1 MPKAADLPRFVQ
13 RRVMP
18 ALGLLVILLAVLLSA
33 ARLALPWFAEDVRT
47 WVEQQA
53 FVHGIELSVERLSLD
68 WNGLGPSL
76 GLRDATLFGEAGA
89 QPLSLQR
96 LALTLDIPRSL
107 LNASLQFSS
116 LEIEGVRL
124 QVLRDR
130 DGRWQLRGLGT
141 DTAGPPSSGWP
152 AWMGIARR
160 VDLIGS
166 QLELHDEA
174 SNTDLLLQD
183 IEALFEQDAS
193 EHRLALRIDLPEHLG
208 GRLEARARLP
218 NASLDP
224 AHLEGELWL
233 QTSGLHLAGWS
244 RLLASLPLGGTEGPA
259 FKANLPRFESG
270 KVSGELW
277 LRLTQGQLADARAQ
291 LDLADWRL
299 SAIQAMFAG
308 EREVALESRLDIQL
322 GHRDDAWTLDIE
334 ARPSG
339 KGAPPRRFSLRHQGR
354 QLDMTAERINL
365 DLLRPWLVAT
375 PILPDPLRQAL
386 ILRRPTGTLNGLRLR
401 IELASDDT
409 GVPRVWGHAGFD
421 HIGWD
426 GKGYLPGVDGLGG
439 ELWLDGTA
447 AQLHLDS
454 PGLIADF
461 HEKFR
466 APMIFDQARG
476 DIALFWADTP
486 MLDLRGLH
494 LSNRDLELELD
505 LRLDLPASGETLA
518 AAEGRFQRVR
528 AERIPAYLPVAE
540 LGEEALAWL
549 DNALPKSGGRIPGGQ
564 LTLNGDLNHFP
575 YYDDGSG
582 RFEVRF
588 PFHNLKLDFAPG
600 WRHAEQLRG
609 ELAFVNNG
617 FSGRI
622 DGGSILD
629 VPLREGWLSMPDFD
643 HPRLD
648 LRLALDGKVES
659 MLEVL
664 KSSPLIPDRADLDQL
679 RLTGPAALRVQAEV
693 RLESADPR
701 PSLAEGWLDLHG
713 ARLSGFE
720 QQFERIHGQLHFV
733 DDALD
738 AQDIRARYHDEDA
751 RLDVSTD
758 LSGKKPAYR
767 IDMDTVTDPVTWLP
781 EDSRWNRYIHGRVPL
796 RASLFLGASHR
807 TGREVSLALRSD
819 LKGLTIDLPAPHG
832 KAAEESRSTEAVLG
846 WRQARLDTLL
856 VRQPDRFEAQ
866 LRMDGLRVRSGHLQ
880 LGGGE
885 ARRPAQDARTLRIEG
900 RQPSFDLAA
909 WQAVFE
915 DDDPEGEEALPDTL
929 DIRVEID
936 KLHALGG
943 EWEAMFVEG
952 RRDPTGW
959 KLDLLA
965 PRLAGTVRIPRL
977 PTPAEPLSVEL
988 SRVVLREEDEEETKT
1003 AQDEPPP
1010 TDPTTLPPLRIAI
1023 ANLHYGDIHLRD
1035 AFLRALPQPRGLLL
1049 QELRAS
1055 TPHLA
1060 MHGDGSWMLG
1070 DPGGQVTR
1078 INLNLASGDV
1088 GAALD
1093 ELGFRK
1099 ALRRGRLENTR
1110 LALRWPDAPD
1120 RFDWGIL
1127 EGEGGLDIREGSIE
1141 NVEPGAGRVLG
1152 LLSIAELPRR
1162 LTLDFGDVFGEGLRF
1177 ERIRSDLRFRE
1188 GRLETDP
1195 MELSSPSAQILMR
1208 GHSDMRAKT
1217 LHYDMVVVPA
1227 LGNVLPIIGTVA
1239 GGPLI
1244 GGAVFL
1250 MQRLFNQLE
1259 GEHTGFNYRVTGPWD
1274 DPRVEKMESLERPA
1288 S

>member
-1 MPKAADLPRFVQ
+1 MPKAADLLRFVQ

-18 ALGLLVILLAVLLSA
+18 VLGLLVILAAMLLSA
-33 ARLALPWFAEDVRT
+33 ARLALPWFAEDVRA

-53 FVHGIELSVERLSLD
+53 FVHGVELSVEQFSLD
-68 WNGLGPSL
+68 WSGLGPRL
-76 GLRDATLFGEAGA
+76 GLRDAILFGEAGA

-107 LNASLQFSS
+107 LGASLRFSS
-116 LEIEGVRL
+116 LEIEGVRI

-130 DGRWQLRGLGT
+130 DGRWQLRGLGI
-141 DTAGPPSSGWP
+141 DTASGQSEGWP
-152 AWMGIARR
+152 AWMDIAHR
-160 VDLIGS
+160 VDLVGS

-183 IEALFEQDAS
+183 IEALFEQNANDR
-193 EHRLALRIDLPEHLG
+193 RLALRIDLPEHLG
-208 GRLEARARLP
+208 GRLEVRARLP
-218 NASLDP
+218 NARIDP
-224 AHLEGELWL
+224 AHLDGELWL

-244 RLLASLPLGGTEGPA
+244 RLLASLPLGELERPVL
-259 FKANLPRFESG
+259 KADLPRFETG

-277 LRLTQGQLADARAQ
+277 LRLTQGQLADARAK

-299 SAIQAMFAG
+299 STIQAMLAG

-322 GHRDDAWTLDIE
+322 GHHDDAWTLDIE
-334 ARPSG
+334 ARPNGQSE
-339 KGAPPRRFSLRHQGR
+339 APQRFSLLRHGEQIS
-354 QLDMTAERINL
+354 MAAERVNL

-375 PILPDPLRQAL
+375 PILPSPLRQTL
-386 ILRRPTGTLNGLRLR
+386 ILRRPTGKLNDLRMR
-401 IELASDDT
+401 IELASEDAD
-409 GVPRVWGHAGFD
+409 VPRVWGHAGFD
-421 HIGWD
+421 TIGWS
-426 GKGYLPGVDGLGG
+426 GQSYLPGVAGLGG
-439 ELWLDGTA
+439 ELWLDGA
-447 AQLHLDS
+447 SAQLRLDS
-454 PGLIADF
+454 PGLVADF
-461 HEKFR
+461 HDKFR
-466 APMIFDQARG
+466 EPMVFSQVRG
-476 DIALFWADTP
+476 NIALFWGGTP
-486 MLDLRGLH
+486 MLDLRDLH
-494 LSNRDLELELD
+494 LSNRDLELDLG

-518 AAEGRFQRVR
+518 SAEGRFRRIRV
-528 AERIPAYLPVAE
+528 ERIPAYLPVAE

-549 DNALPKSGGRIPGGQ
+549 DKALPKSGGKVPEGR
-564 LTLNGDLNHFP
+564 LSLHGDLNHFP

-582 RFEVRF
+582 QFEVRF
-588 PFHNLKLDFAPG
+588 PFQDLKLDFAPG
-600 WRHAEQLRG
+600 WRHAEQLHG

-617 FSGRI
+617 LTGRI

-664 KSSPLIPDRADLDQL
+664 KSSPLIPDRSDLDQV

-720 QQFERIHGQLHFV
+720 QQFERIQGQLHFV

-738 AQDIRARYHDEDA
+738 AQGVRARYHEEDA
-751 RLDVSTD
+751 RLAVSTD
-758 LSGKKPAYR
+758 LSGRKPAYR
-767 IDMDTVTDPVTWLP
+767 IDMDTVSDATTWLP
-781 EDSRWNRYIHGRVPL
+781 EGSRWNRYIHGRTPI
-796 RASLFLGASHR
+796 RASLFLGAAHR
-807 TGREVSLALRSD
+807 TGREVSLTLSTD

-832 KAAEESRSTEAVLG
+832 KSAEERRPTEATLG
-846 WRQARLDTLL
+846 WQKARLDTLL
-856 VRQPDRFEAQ
+856 VRQPERVEAR
-866 LRMDGLRVRSGHLQ
+866 LRMDGLRVRSGHVQ
-880 LGGGE
+880 LGAGD
-885 ARRPAQDARTLRIEG
+885 ARWPAQDARTLRLEG

-915 DDDPEGEEALPDTL
+915 GDDQGGEDTLPDTL
-929 DIRVEID
+929 DIRVQID
-936 KLHALGG
+936 SLSALGG
-943 EWEAMFVEG
+943 DWEGMSVEG
-952 RRDPTGW
+952 RRDLTGW

-977 PTPAEPLSVEL
+977 PTPAEPLSLDL
-988 SRVVLREEDEEETKT
+988 SWVVLREDDETETGK
-1003 AQDEPPP
+1003 DETPP

-1023 ANLHYGDIHLRD
+1023 ADLHYGDIHLRD

-1060 MHGDGSWMLG
+1060 MRGEGSWMLG
-1070 DPGGQVTR
+1070 DKGGQLTR
-1078 INLNLASGDV
+1078 INLNLVSGDV
-1088 GAALD
+1088 GAALG

-1127 EGEGGLDIREGSIE
+1127 EGEGSLDIRQGSIE

-1177 ERIRSDLRFRE
+1177 DRIRSDLRFHD
-1188 GRLETDP
+1188 GLLETDP
-1195 MELSSPSAQILMR
+1195 MELSGPSAQIIMR
-1208 GHSDMRAKT
+1208 GHSNMRSKT

-1250 MQRLFNQLE
+1250 MQRVFDQFE
-1259 GEHTGFNYRVTGPWD
+1259 GEHTGFNYRVTGSWD
-1274 DPRVEKMESLERPA
+1274 DPKVEKMENLERPA
-1288 S
+1288 P